1 MVALLL
7 LSLQAL
13 MGHMAEMPGT
23 EPSPASKLLLADEVL
38 SPTTMLMPSR
48 PRKQARTGTQPQG
61 PSAMGLGAAAG
72 AAAGRRPG
80 SSSHLQRQG
89 QALASSAGRSAPY
102 GAPPREASQGPQMEQ
117 PQLSL
122 QQQLVGHGMQQPLLL
137 RPLMQQQPGM
147 AQAQEGPVPPAAQL
161 QQAGHRPV
169 VLACQLV
176 LQQQANPASLQPL
189 FEAPG
194 GCANPLQ
201 GKQQGLPGPSSSAA
215 LVGSAL
221 QMAQQAGA
229 GSTQNHLDQL
239 KAVTESAVAAA
250 ATASAVAAATALLWQ
265 QLQQQE
271 QARERQREQQLQ
283 ERQQQQVGQL
293 QAGMPSVGN
302 PMMAEQVGAAD
313 AAGAGADA
321 DADAADGA
329 QPGSPAGSG
338 PAGGAPAHDAT
349 GSISR
354 SSSSSTSAAGLS
366 AAPGDSHSVDKQA
379 ATQSAVTDVQPQGPD
394 APAQPS
400 DNPDVAAVPPTVTPS
415 AGLGR
420 ASPGAQGGLVGGIA
434 AAAAG
439 GVDAAVAVQMESQ
452 AGVGLAPQPTHP
464 AGLAQG
470 PSTWMATDL
479 Q

>member
-1 MVALLL
+1 
-7 LSLQAL
+7 

-23 EPSPASKLLLADEVL
+23 EPSPVSKLLLADEVL

-48 PRKQARTGTQPQG
+48 PRKQARTGAHPQG
-61 PSAMGLGAAAG
+61 PSAMGLGGAAG

-89 QALASSAGRSAPY
+89 QVLAVNAGRCAPY
-102 GAPPREASQGPQMEQ
+102 GAPPRDASQGPQMEQ

-122 QQQLVGHGMQQPLLL
+122 QQQQQQQLMGHGMQQPLLL
-137 RPLMQQQPGM
+137 RPVMQQQPGM
-147 AQAQEGPVPPAAQL
+147 AQAGEGPVPPAAQL

-201 GKQQGLPGPSSSAA
+201 GQQQGLPGPSSSAA

-221 QMAQQAGA
+221 QLAQQAGA

-283 ERQQQQVGQL
+283 ERQQQQQVGQL

-302 PMMAEQVGAAD
+302 PLMAEQVGAAD

-321 DADAADGA
+321 DAADGA
-329 QPGSPAGSG
+329 QPGSPVGSG
-338 PAGGAPAHDAT
+338 PAGGAPAHDVT

-366 AAPGDSHSVDKQA
+366 AAPGESHSVDKQA
-379 ATQSAVTDVQPQGPD
+379 ATQSAVTDAQPQGPD
-394 APAQPS
+394 APAQPVAT
-400 DNPDVAAVPPTVTPS
+400 PDVAAVPPTAAPS
-415 AGLGR
+415 AGPGR
-420 ASPGAQGGLVGGIA
+420 ASPCAQGGLVGGVAADA
-434 AAAAG
+434 AAAAA
-439 GVDAAVAVQMESQ
+439 GVDAAVAEQLESH
-452 AGVGLAPQPTHP
+452 AGVGLAPQPTDP